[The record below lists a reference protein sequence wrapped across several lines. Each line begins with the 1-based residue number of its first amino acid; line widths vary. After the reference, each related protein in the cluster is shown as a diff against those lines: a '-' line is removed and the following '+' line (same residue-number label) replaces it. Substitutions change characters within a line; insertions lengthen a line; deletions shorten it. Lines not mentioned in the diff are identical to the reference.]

1 MSTMVVPPLLIL
13 DLGIFELLLIA
24 VLAVMLFGGD
34 LPDAMRR
41 AGRAVRKLRDL
52 ADELAR
58 QVEPPADL
66 HPRNLLPPDV
76 RQDLTRDLPAR
87 LAPRVRPDAQ
97 TSRLRTSSAWRSM
110 NSRRGSTPGPISTLK
125 RWSASTSSSSRT
137 GCSVRVSGFIV
148 DSQSCSA
155 FISPRPL

>member
-1 MSTMVVPPLLIL
+1 MVLPPLLIL

-87 LAPRVRPDAQ
+87 LAEDIARDLPPDLAQ
-97 TSRLRTSSAWRSM
+97 LPAIDEPAAPAPLPAPQPAPATGEGPPAAGGAGTEGGSA
-110 NSRRGSTPGPISTLK
+110 
-125 RWSASTSSSSRT
+125 T
-137 GCSVRVSGFIV
+137 GAATREPP
-148 DSQSCSA
+148 A
-155 FISPRPL
+155 

>member
-1 MSTMVVPPLLIL
+1 MVLLLPVLPPLLIF

-58 QVEPPADL
+58 QVDPPADL

-76 RQDLTRDLPAR
+76 RHDLTRDLPRNLVQDLTAEVTKGLPAD
-87 LAPRVRPDAQ
+87 LAQ
-97 TSRLRTSSAWRSM
+97 L
-110 NSRRGSTPGPISTLK
+110 PGIDEPALPAPK
-125 RWSASTSSSSRT
+125 PPPASTDAPPAAE
-137 GCSVRVSGFIV
+137 GG
-148 DSQSCSA
+148 A
-155 FISPRPL
+155 AAPAPPRPEGATPAEDGTRDPPA